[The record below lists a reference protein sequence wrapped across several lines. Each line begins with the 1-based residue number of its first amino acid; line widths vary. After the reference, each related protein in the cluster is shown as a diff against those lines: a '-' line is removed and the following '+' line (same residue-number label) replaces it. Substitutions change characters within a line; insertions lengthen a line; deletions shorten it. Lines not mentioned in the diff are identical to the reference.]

1 MFATDSLAPRLESA
15 IGVGYDHSKNW
26 GRFSHESGGGTMARR
41 NVGRWLAI
49 FVAGVLF
56 SIADVARAEK
66 RQQLWVT
73 NAYGEDVHVFDVAT
87 LELVRR
93 IEVGPNP
100 HGISATSDGTTVH
113 IALEDFRKPEG
124 QLLWLDARTGEITGR
139 LAIGPLPNECECT
152 PDGKWIYVPCND
164 EQWWVIDGEKRE
176 VTTRIRT
183 GGRPHNTLV
192 SADGRRMYL
201 SPMGGLNAVTI
212 VDIAAGHQVLGA
224 IPFDENTRPPA
235 MTTDERLFFEQ
246 VDGLM
251 GFQVADIAQRKV
263 VTTVRHAI
271 PADKEAIQS
280 RCHGLAVRPDQQEI
294 WSANVEHNLVHV
306 HELTSG
312 SYQETA
318 AIAMPGRVY
327 WLCFSPDSKFCFV
340 SVRSASQ
347 IAVVDCQTR
356 QIARLLS
363 VGREPKRSQVIE
375 VEQP

>member
-1 MFATDSLAPRLESA
+1 
-15 IGVGYDHSKNW
+15 
-26 GRFSHESGGGTMARR
+26 MARR
-41 NVGRWLAI
+41 NLGCWLPI
-49 FVAGVLF
+49 CVMVALHLT
-56 SIADVARAEK
+56 AAVAHAEK

-73 NAYGEDVHVFDVAT
+73 NAYGDDVHVFDVGT

-100 HGISATSDGTTVH
+100 HGISATADGSTVH
-113 IALEDFRKPEG
+113 IALEDFRKPAG
-124 QLLWLDARTGEITGR
+124 QLLWLDARTGEITCR

-176 VTTRIRT
+176 VATRIRT
-183 GGRPHNTLV
+183 GGRPHNTV
-192 SADGRRMYL
+192 ISADGRRMYL
-201 SPMGGLNAVTI
+201 SPMGGVNAVTI

-235 MTTDERLFFEQ
+235 MTADERLFFEQ

-251 GFQVADIAQRKV
+251 GFQVADIAERKV
-263 VTTVRHAI
+263 VATVRHAI

-280 RCHGLAVRPDQQEI
+280 RCHGLGVRPDQQEI

-306 HELTSG
+306 HELASG

-356 QIARLLS
+356 QIVKLLS